1 MKPSSAPEGLRER
14 RHTFSLSPDDLSK
27 PLPPSKDPSFEEK
40 SLSPIARLWQASSK
54 DISFQG
60 DGGSGGQARSWS
72 FGNILSA
79 IQLIQ
84 LLFWGVVDLF
94 LRDTL
99 RDAGIFL
106 ARKAMQ
112 GVMPAAKWVILMFW
126 VKTLT
131 EGSGRRKR
139 CSTLS
144 RRVSRNPSSCPMSS
158 GSRFAQLRLIALK
171 GWRAS

>member
-1 MKPSSAPEGLRER
+1 M
-14 RHTFSLSPDDLSK
+14 
-27 PLPPSKDPSFEEK
+27 
-40 SLSPIARLWQASSK
+40 LSPIARLWQASSK

-72 FGNILSA
+72 FGNILTA

-106 ARKAMQ
+106 GRKAMQ
-112 GVMPAAKWVILMFW
+112 GVMPAAKWV
-126 VKTLT
+126 TLLF
-131 EGSGRRKR
+131 SGR
-139 CSTLS
+139 C
-144 RRVSRNPSSCPMSS
+144 
-158 GSRFAQLRLIALK
+158 
-171 GWRAS
+171 